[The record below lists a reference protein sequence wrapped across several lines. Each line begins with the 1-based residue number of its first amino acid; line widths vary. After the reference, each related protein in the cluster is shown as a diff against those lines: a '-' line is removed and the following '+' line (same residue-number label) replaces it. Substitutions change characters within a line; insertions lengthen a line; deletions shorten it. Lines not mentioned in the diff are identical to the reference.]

1 MNQNPDQSNQNTDS
15 LKQESTPT
23 ENTNYDPAIPPELT
37 EQNQEEKT
45 EEEIKEQID
54 NFILKDLENEV
65 MEEIKNAKIEVSDDD
80 SEEEDKDEW
89 VPKYKDCKCCY
100 GFVYNCKGETCANLG
115 QCFCKMK
122 DDIEKEEQEE
132 KKILESNDDEKNE

>member
-45 EEEIKEQID
+45 E
-54 NFILKDLENEV
+54 
-65 MEEIKNAKIEVSDDD
+65 EEIKNAKIEVSDDD